1 MKGYSIDYTL
11 QTNEYLIYSKN
22 YYKPTKLYVR
32 LVGVSISDLKKLS
45 TLYAYG
51 KNVKPFVGSI
61 PAYKNIMK
69 STDNGVLWTLSGNA
83 TVINLVNEL
92 KNILK

>member
-11 QTNEYLIYSKN
+11 QTSECLIYSRN

-32 LVGVSISDLKKLS
+32 LVGVSIDDLKKLS

-51 KNVKPFVGSI
+51 KNVTPFIGSI
-61 PAYKNIMK
+61 PAYKNIIK
-69 STDNGVLWTLSGNA
+69 STDNGVCEHVFPNVGGPYLHTIIG
-83 TVINLVNEL
+83 TTQR
-92 KNILK
+92 

>member
-61 PAYKNIMK
+61 PAYHNIIK
-69 STDNGVLWTLSGNA
+69 HTNNGALWALSGNA

>member
-1 MKGYSIDYTL
+1 MTGYSIDYTL

-32 LVGVSISDLKKLS
+32 LVGVSIDDLKKLS

-51 KNVKPFVGSI
+51 KNVKPFIGSI

-69 STDNGVLWTLSGNA
+69 NTNNGVLWALYSNV
-83 TVINLVNEL
+83 TVTNLVNEL